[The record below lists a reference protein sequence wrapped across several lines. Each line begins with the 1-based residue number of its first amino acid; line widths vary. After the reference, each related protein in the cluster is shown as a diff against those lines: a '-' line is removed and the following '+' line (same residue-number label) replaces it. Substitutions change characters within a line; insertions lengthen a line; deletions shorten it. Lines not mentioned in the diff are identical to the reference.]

1 MEEFLHKN
9 SIYLVLGIAL
19 MIWFGLAIYL
29 FIIDRKVTKLEKIVD
44 YNLNNDTKENY

>member
-29 FIIDRKVTKLEKIVD
+29 FMIDRKVTKLEKNVE
-44 YNLNNDTKENY
+44 YLSNSDTKEN